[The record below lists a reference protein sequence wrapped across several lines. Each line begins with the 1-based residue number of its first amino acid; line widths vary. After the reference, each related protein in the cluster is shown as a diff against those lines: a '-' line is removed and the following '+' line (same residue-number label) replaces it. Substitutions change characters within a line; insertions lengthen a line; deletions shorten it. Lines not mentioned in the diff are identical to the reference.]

1 MKYFLDSNTLIEA
14 KNRYYGMRICPAYW
28 QWLLLQNQAF
38 SLASIE
44 PVKDELTKG
53 HDELAAWAIDNSSF
67 FWGVSDED
75 TQTAFVKVVTLVA
88 QAQGMKT
95 GAMEEFLRGADPW
108 LIAKAL
114 TSGATVVTHEVRNMD
129 ARRKFIIP
137 NLCEQ
142 LNVPYMNTFELLH
155 HLSAIFVLPQPG
167 RVPPPS
173 SETLSASSTSD
184 SPSS

>member
-1 MKYFLDSNTLIEA
+1 VKYFLDSNTLIEA

-28 QWLLLQNQAF
+28 QWLLLQSQAF

-108 LIAKAL
+108 LIAKARPL
-114 TSGATVVTHEVRNMD
+114 
-129 ARRKFIIP
+129 
-137 NLCEQ
+137 
-142 LNVPYMNTFELLH
+142 ELLS
-155 HLSAIFVLPQPG
+155 LPMKYAIWMQG
-167 RVPPPS
+167 GNS
-173 SETLSASSTSD
+173 SSPTSVNSSTSLT
-184 SPSS
+184 

>member
-1 MKYFLDSNTLIEA
+1 VKYFLDSNTLIEA

-53 HDELAAWAIDNSSF
+53 HDALAAWAIDNSSF

-108 LIAKAL
+108 LIAKARPL
-114 TSGATVVTHEVRNMD
+114 
-129 ARRKFIIP
+129 
-137 NLCEQ
+137 
-142 LNVPYMNTFELLH
+142 ELLS
-155 HLSAIFVLPQPG
+155 LPMKYAIWMQG
-167 RVPPPS
+167 GNS
-173 SETLSASSTSD
+173 SSPTSVNSSTSLT
-184 SPSS
+184 

>member
-108 LIAKAL
+108 LIAKARPL
-114 TSGATVVTHEVRNMD
+114 
-129 ARRKFIIP
+129 
-137 NLCEQ
+137 
-142 LNVPYMNTFELLH
+142 ELLS
-155 HLSAIFVLPQPG
+155 LPMKYAIWMQG
-167 RVPPPS
+167 GNS
-173 SETLSASSTSD
+173 SSPTSVNSSTSLT
-184 SPSS
+184 

>member
-28 QWLLLQNQAF
+28 QWLLLQSQAF

-108 LIAKAL
+108 LIAKARPL
-114 TSGATVVTHEVRNMD
+114 
-129 ARRKFIIP
+129 
-137 NLCEQ
+137 
-142 LNVPYMNTFELLH
+142 ELLS
-155 HLSAIFVLPQPG
+155 LPMKYAIWMQG
-167 RVPPPS
+167 GNS
-173 SETLSASSTSD
+173 SSPTSVNSSTSLT
-184 SPSS
+184 